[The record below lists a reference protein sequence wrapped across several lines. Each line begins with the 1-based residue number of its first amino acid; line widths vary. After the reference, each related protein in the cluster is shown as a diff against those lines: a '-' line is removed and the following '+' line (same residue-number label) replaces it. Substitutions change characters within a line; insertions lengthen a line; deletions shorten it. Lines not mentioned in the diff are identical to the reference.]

1 MLAIAVAT
9 AEPAKLA
16 EVSWEPAGV
25 ALLLLSC
32 LMGVAISFTGFVA
45 RREVTATCFTVV
57 GVLNKILTVLGS
69 VLFSGQHAS
78 GIGILSLIV
87 CVTAAACY
95 RQAPQRRTMA
105 ARAAVGGGDH
115 AALPSTEPLR
125 EKEEGIDSAV
135 KGFVNPPPDELP
147 LRGDD

>member
-57 GVLNKILTVLGS
+57 GVLNKMLTVLGS

-78 GIGILSLIV
+78 GIGILSLTV

-95 RQAPQRRTMA
+95 RQAPLRRTMA
-105 ARAAVGGGDH
+105 ARAAVG
-115 AALPSTEPLR
+115 
-125 EKEEGIDSAV
+125 
-135 KGFVNPPPDELP
+135 ELTRVDRHSNAERIGHT
-147 LRGDD
+147 LTRARYTHTHTHTHTRISNNV

>member
-9 AEPAKLA
+9 AEPAMLA
-16 EVSWEPAGV
+16 EVAWEPAGV

-57 GVLNKILTVLGS
+57 GVLNKMLTVLGS

-78 GIGILSLIV
+78 GIGILSLTV

-95 RQAPQRRTMA
+95 RQAPLRRTMA

-115 AALPSTEPLR
+115 AALPSTEPLP
-125 EKEEGIDSAV
+125 EKEEGILGV
-135 KGFVNPPPDELP
+135 
-147 LRGDD
+147 RT